1 LRASQSAGT
10 WSGRLS
16 TVIHIAVSRGGNLCL
31 AVPGADLAEP
41 CVFSGHELCQP
52 VTGSGTD
59 GDNFWVIVDNFSRLG
74 ISCGKVPLRR
84 GKPAYVLCM
93 REHLCV
99 DWHRCDSAGRGW
111 SGDMWIA
118 YPQVFRG
125 RFLVTMRKLAL
136 IPTVHTTTVKTGFL
150 HILLIDTCGRTTL
163 WWRKTLSL
171 TLPYSGITP
180 RV

>member
-1 LRASQSAGT
+1 
-10 WSGRLS
+10 
-16 TVIHIAVSRGGNLCL
+16 
-31 AVPGADLAEP
+31 
-41 CVFSGHELCQP
+41 
-52 VTGSGTD
+52 
-59 GDNFWVIVDNFSRLG
+59 
-74 ISCGKVPLRR
+74 
-84 GKPAYVLCM
+84 
-93 REHLCV
+93 
-99 DWHRCDSAGRGW
+99 
-111 SGDMWIA
+111 MWIA

-171 TLPYSGITP
+171 TPPYSGITP